1 MERLSIQGDY
11 FECQLYKNRL
21 YLWTFNGSLQVYN
34 YDGILSWWAIERE
47 RHQGNRIVHRYEFE
61 PSLYAISVDELKKFL
76 ICERDYLTSEFPTGT
91 EIIDDYLFETN
102 CSGLFESRISSRS
115 VVNHIWDASLISINA
130 AQGRGFVLS
139 AGSNGLYWCPTDN
152 RNIRQLS
159 RRQSIDASF
168 CSFGIYVQS
177 SQTEPFFIPKDSM
190 NDAAVID
197 ANVLF
202 KDIAQEEFASSLTWS
217 WKNFFFRAKG
227 SILERY
233 KFSNRSNQLTLI
245 DRTLFDPWKGYVVG
259 GGSSE
264 YGTMVELDNAAFIIE
279 GLGVKNNCSTIDGAV
294 TRWRFYPRSLKYKTH
309 LHIIFDDR
317 IDIVIMEL

>member
-47 RHQGNRIVHRYEFE
+47 RYQGNRIVHRYEFE

-102 CSGLFESRISSRS
+102 CNGLFESRISSRS
-115 VVNHIWDASLISINA
+115 VVNQIWDAALISISA
-130 AQGRGFVLS
+130 AQGRGLVLS
-139 AGSNGLYWCPTDN
+139 AGSNGLYWCPIGN
-152 RNIRQLS
+152 RNIQQLS
-159 RRQSIDASF
+159 HRQSIDASF
-168 CSFGIYVQS
+168 CSYGIYVHS
-177 SQTEPFFIPKDSM
+177 SQTGAFFIPKDLK
-190 NDAAVID
+190 NDANIIEENALFQD
-197 ANVLF
+197 NVL
-202 KDIAQEEFASSLTWS
+202 EEFGSSLTWG
-217 WKNFFFRAKG
+217 WKDFFFRAKD
-227 SILERY
+227 SVLEMY
-233 KFSNRSNQLTLI
+233 KFSNRSNQLTLKST
-245 DRTLFDPWKGYVVG
+245 TLFEPWKGCIVSA
-259 GGSSE
+259 GSSE

-279 GLGVKNNCSTIDGAV
+279 GVGVKNNCTTINGAI